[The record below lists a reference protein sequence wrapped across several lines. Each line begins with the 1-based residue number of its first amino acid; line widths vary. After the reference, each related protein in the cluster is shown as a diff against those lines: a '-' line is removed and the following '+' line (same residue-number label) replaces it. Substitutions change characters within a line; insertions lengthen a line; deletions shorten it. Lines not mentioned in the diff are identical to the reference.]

1 MFAKSAVPRPA
12 LLLGWAGVIPFALLT
27 VATVLGIQ
35 PLSLDARAV
44 LLAYGA
50 AILSFL
56 GGVQWGVLLPRSQE
70 EASLPWR
77 YGVGVL
83 PALVGFLCLQVPQ
96 TLGLVGLAV
105 GLLSLLAYDLST
117 VRRGLAPG
125 WYGSLRFQLTGAVVL
140 LLAVAAFSPTL
151 GA

>member
-1 MFAKSAVPRPA
+1 MFAKSAVPGPA

-27 VATVLGIQ
+27 VATVLGLE
-35 PLSLDARAV
+35 PLSLDARAA

-56 GGVQWGVLLPRSQE
+56 GGVQWGVLLPRNQVE
-70 EASLPWR
+70 TSLPWR

-83 PALVGFLCLQVPQ
+83 PALVGFVCLLVPQ

-105 GLLSLLAYDLST
+105 GLLGLLAYDSST
-117 VRRGLAPG
+117 VRRGLSPG
-125 WYGSLRFQLTGAVVL
+125 WYGSLRLQLTGAVVL
-140 LLAVAAFSPTL
+140 LLAVAAFSPAL